1 MRWLAIVVASWALA
15 GVAAAASAPLLDVLI
30 GQVEARTI
38 AASDVA
44 LARGLQLFG
53 FAPATGPIGR
63 GDVDRLVDVLL
74 MVQEAERIGLSAD
87 EPEIERGWAAMVA
100 RVGSE
105 AALQRWLDGYALDR
119 AWVRRFVQADVLQ
132 AQFFEARFA
141 SFVFVGDE
149 EVARVLGP
157 GSHDET
163 ARERAREQLTR
174 EAAEKAQAEW
184 LVGARGRASIRILLP
199 DGRSVDPPFPPP

>member
-1 MRWLAIVVASWALA
+1 MRWLAIVVASWVLA
-15 GVAAAASAPLLDVLI
+15 GAAAALSAPLLDVLL

-53 FAPATGPIGR
+53 FAPATGPIER
-63 GDVDRLVDVLL
+63 GDVERLVDVFLI
-74 MVQEAERIGLSAD
+74 VQEAERIGLSAD

-105 AALQRWLDGYALDR
+105 GALQRWLESNALDR
-119 AWVRRFVQADVLQ
+119 AWIRRLVEADVLQ

-149 EVARVLGP
+149 EISRVLGP
-157 GSHDET
+157 GPHDET
-163 ARERAREQLTR
+163 ARERAREQITR
-174 EAAEKAQAEW
+174 ETAEKAQAEW
-184 LVGARGRASIRILLP
+184 LVGARSRASIRILLQ
-199 DGRSVDPPFPPP
+199 DGRPVDPPFPPP